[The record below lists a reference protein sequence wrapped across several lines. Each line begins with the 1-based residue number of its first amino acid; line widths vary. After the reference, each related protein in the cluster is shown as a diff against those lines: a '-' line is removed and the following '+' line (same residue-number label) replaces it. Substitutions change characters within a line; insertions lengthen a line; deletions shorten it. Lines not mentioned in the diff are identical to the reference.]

1 MRRAV
6 SDVPFQSAVEQSRAL
21 AAGEISSRELV
32 ELYLER
38 IATHNPALN
47 AVVTLDPERAR
58 REAGEADAARAA
70 GQDLGPLHG
79 VPITV
84 KDSFETAGMRT
95 VCGRT
100 DLKDYVPD
108 QDAEAVK
115 RLRSA
120 GAVIMGKSNMP
131 PGNQDVQADNP
142 VFGPSSN
149 PWDTTRTSGGSAGGG
164 AVATA
169 AGLTAFD
176 FGSEIGGS
184 TRIPSHFNGLYGHKS
199 TWRSISLIGHVPG
212 GPGTGRWTNP
222 DMACGGA
229 QVRDAR
235 DLVPILRATTGTSD
249 YDGGFSYTLAPPRA
263 TELADFRVAVW
274 SEDPACP
281 VDSDVAAAMD
291 DAVTVLRAAGA
302 KVTIQPPS
310 LPVDIATNHRKAFLP
325 LLYGA
330 LSYDRT
336 GLTPAPNAALLARLV
351 QNPRGDA
358 GPALLGTFQSHYRW
372 QLAHAVRNELR
383 QRWFEFFQDFDVVL
397 MPVTPTAAP
406 VHHNKLIDRFG
417 RPFEVDGVRRPYW
430 DQVKWNAVANVS
442 GGPATTI
449 PVCRSRSGLPVGVQ
463 AMGPSGGD
471 LTTIE
476 FAALLGREVDGFL
489 PPPAFV

>member
-1 MRRAV
+1 MRLAV
-6 SDVPFQSAVEQSRAL
+6 SDVFFRSAVEQSRAL
-21 AAGEISSRELV
+21 AAGEVSSRELV
-32 ELYLER
+32 DLYLER
-38 IATHNPALN
+38 ITAHNSALK

-58 REAGEADAARAA
+58 REATEADAARAA
-70 GQDLGPLHG
+70 GRDLGPLHG

-100 DLKDYVPD
+100 DLQNYVPD
-108 QDAEAVK
+108 QDAEAVR

-184 TRIPSHFNGLYGHKS
+184 TRIPSHFTGLYGHKS
-199 TWRSISLIGHVPG
+199 TWRSIPLIGHVPY
-212 GPGTGRWTNP
+212 GPGAGRWTDM

-235 DLVPILRATTGTSD
+235 DLVPVLQAVVGTAD
-249 YDGGFSYTLAPPRA
+249 YDSGFSYTLAPPRA
-263 TELADFRVAVW
+263 TKLADFRVAVW
-274 SEDPACP
+274 SEDPSCP
-281 VDSDVAAAMD
+281 VDDDVSQ
-291 DAVTVLRAAGA
+291 AVADTLAVLRTAGA
-302 KVTIQPPS
+302 KVTVQPAS
-310 LPVDIATNHRKAFLP
+310 LPVDIATNQKAFLP
-325 LLYGA
+325 LVYGA
-330 LSYDRT
+330 FTFDRT
-336 GLTPAPNAALLARLV
+336 GLTPASNAALLARLV
-351 QNPRGDA
+351 QHPRGDA
-358 GPALLGTFQSHYRW
+358 GPALRGTFQSHYQW
-372 QLAHAVRNELR
+372 LHAHTARDEIR
-383 QRWFEFFQDFDVVL
+383 QRWFEFFEDFDIVL

-406 VHHNKLIDRFG
+406 AHHNKLIDRFG
-417 RPFEVDGVRRPYW
+417 RPYTVDGVRRSYW
-430 DQVKWNAVANVS
+430 DQVKWNAIANVS

-449 PVCRSRSGLPVGVQ
+449 PVRKGRSGLPIGVQ
-463 AMGPSGGD
+463 AMGPGGGD

-476 FAALLGREVDGFL
+476 FAALLGREVEGFV
-489 PPPAFV
+489 PPPAFA

>member
-1 MRRAV
+1 M
-6 SDVPFQSAVEQSRAL
+6 SDVAFRSAVEQLRAL
-21 AAGEISSRELV
+21 ASGEVSSQGLV

-38 IATHNPALN
+38 IATHNTALN
-47 AVVTLDPERAR
+47 AVITVDAERAR
-58 REAGEADAARAA
+58 REARAADAARAA

-95 VCGRT
+95 VCGRR
-100 DLKDYVPD
+100 DLRDHVPE

-169 AGLTAFD
+169 AGLAAFD

-184 TRIPSHFNGLYGHKS
+184 TRIPSHYTGLYGHKS
-199 TWRSISLIGHVPG
+199 TWRSIPLIGHVPN
-212 GPGTGRWTNP
+212 GPGAGRWTEA

-235 DLVPILRATTGTSD
+235 DLVPILQATVGTAD
-249 YDGGFSYTLAPPRA
+249 YDDGFSYTLAPPRA
-263 TELADFRVAVW
+263 TRLADFRVAVW
-274 SEDPACP
+274 SEDPSCP
-281 VDSDVAAAMD
+281 VDSDVAGAVD
-291 DAVTVLRAAGA
+291 DVLTVLRSAGA
-302 KVTIQPPS
+302 KVVVQPAG
-310 LPVDIATNHRKAFLP
+310 LPADIATNQQAFLP
-325 LLYGA
+325 LVYGA
-330 LSYDRT
+330 FTYDRT

-358 GPALLGTFQSHYRW
+358 GPALRGTFQSHYQW
-372 QLAHAVRNELR
+372 LKAHTMRNELR
-383 QRWFEFFQDFDVVL
+383 QRWFEFFQDFDIVL
-397 MPVTPTAAP
+397 MPVAPTAAP
-406 VHHNKLIDRFG
+406 AHHNKLIDRFG
-417 RPFEVDGVRRPYW
+417 RSYEVEGVRRPYW
-430 DQVKWNAVANVS
+430 DQVKWNAVANIS
-442 GGPATTI
+442 GSPATTI
-449 PVCRSRSGLPVGVQ
+449 PVRRGRSGLPIGLQ
-463 AMGPSGGD
+463 AMGPGGGD

-476 FAALLGREVDGFL
+476 FAALLGREVEGFV
-489 PPPAFV
+489 PPPAFR